1 MPLFA
6 RKPENINTSM
16 SAAPKLALV
25 PAGRYYCDVN
35 WSYHNVSTGLDNI
48 GPRILKMSANIIA
61 PSILFIVN
69 KSITSGKFPSVWKEA
84 KVKPLFKAGSKEDVN
99 NYRPISILPTL
110 SKLIEKWVES
120 QFSIFFK

>member
-1 MPLFA
+1 
-6 RKPENINTSM
+6 M
-16 SAAPKLALV
+16 SAK
-25 PAGRYYCDVN
+25 
-35 WSYHNVSTGLDNI
+35 
-48 GPRILKMSANIIA
+48 IIA

-84 KVKPLFKAGSKEDVN
+84 KVKPLFKAGSKEGVN

-120 QFSIFFK
+120 QFSKFLNDFQLLH